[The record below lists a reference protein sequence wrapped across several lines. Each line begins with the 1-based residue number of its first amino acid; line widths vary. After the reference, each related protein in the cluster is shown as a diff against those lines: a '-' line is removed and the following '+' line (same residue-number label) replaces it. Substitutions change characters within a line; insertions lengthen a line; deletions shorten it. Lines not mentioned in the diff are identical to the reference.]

1 MATKETYLYF
11 GDNKG
16 GNAAGDS
23 VTYPASTYLGL
34 DPISATTSRI
44 SFKALA
50 GTAADDDILVTH
62 VTGKFKQIAEALAD
76 ALSDDNGELVIF
88 MDEDNGIY
96 SKKLRDLGCI
106 DSSTALNI
114 TLA

>member
-50 GTAADDDILVTH
+50 GTAADDDILFTH
-62 VTGKFKQIAEALAD
+62 ASGKYK
-76 ALSDDNGELVIF
+76 ELCQAMAILMNSTSGKLVVVY
-88 MDEDNGIY
+88 DEDNSIVHKVLSDFGVAPTEIE
-96 SKKLRDLGCI
+96 
-106 DSSTALNI
+106 I
-114 TLA
+114 TLG